1 MSDEAFSRAIAR
13 ESKIWEPF
21 VYSFPFDSNQ
31 TADRIT
37 IFSLYANSY
46 LNGHKYLNEIEDED
60 LANLLTDY
68 NSKIAE
74 LTAQEQIVVADIVS
88 KRYLA
93 GIDKLIHDQKMI
105 TKQAEIDSDDAIMD
119 AKIAAL
125 AADQAALTTM
135 ATKVETETTK
145 TEARI
150 TELEAY
156 IEQEGI
162 NLSLADIEVVE
173 KEIASAKLDN
183 EKLNMANDILR
194 IQIETVETAQELLEI
209 DLKIAKTL
217 VDIAQTDRDIARIGL
232 LDNELTI
239 EKAKTAIEQ
248 AGIPIS
254 AARIELAQ
262 AKYNDAEAEKLYIES
277 TLTAQEATS
286 YQNKSDLL
294 ATKQTV
300 RLNEL
305 IRKEELQLLE
315 NEKQRDASDLNV
327 TLVQDDQEH
336 QVEMD
341 AKKIELID
349 NVPLNNWEKALAAI
363 EVAKTLAK
371 ANIVTTLTHT
381 IQKKPAT

>member
-13 ESKIWEPF
+13 ESKIWNPF

-37 IFSLYANSY
+37 IFGLYANSY

-173 KEIASAKLDN
+173 KEISSAKLDN

-239 EKAKTAIEQ
+239 EQAKTEIEE

-262 AKYNDAEAEKLYIES
+262 AKYTDAEAEKLYVQN
-277 TLTAQEATS
+277 TLTAQETTS
-286 YQNKSDLL
+286 FNNKSDLL

-315 NEKQRDASDLNV
+315 NEKQREVSDLNV
-327 TLVQDDQEH
+327 TLAEDDQEH
-336 QVEMD
+336 QEEMD

-349 NVPLNNWEKALAAI
+349 NIPLNNWEKALAAI
-363 EVAKTLAK
+363 EVARTLAA
-371 ANIVTTLTHT
+371 ANITTTLTHT
-381 IQKKPAT
+381 IQKKATT